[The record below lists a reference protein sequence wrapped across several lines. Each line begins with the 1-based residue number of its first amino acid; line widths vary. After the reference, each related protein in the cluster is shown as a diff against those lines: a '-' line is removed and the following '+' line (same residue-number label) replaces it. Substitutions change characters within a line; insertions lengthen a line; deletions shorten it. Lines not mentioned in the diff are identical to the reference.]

1 MHLVYRSPKFCITV
15 VSNSPGYYSHPKR
28 NVRQWLYNFSF
39 CWGGG
44 GWGDGGGDKVLY
56 GLCENGEFFM
66 HIYLSVS
73 FLQE

>member
-1 MHLVYRSPKFCITV
+1 MV
-15 VSNSPGYYSHPKR
+15 V
-28 NVRQWLYNFSF
+28 QFFFLL
-39 CWGGG
+39 GGG
-44 GWGDGGGDKVLY
+44 GGDGGGGDKVLY